1 MHWRR
6 IGGVLVA
13 LFVSGDC
20 VFGQI
25 SDGGG
30 LGGPPAS
37 RPAMQHSPPAYPDQ
51 PVEPQDPRLRPRETG
66 EIPRSTLGPG
76 GQQGMAGPAPQPPQP
91 PFVLTPAEEQQLD
104 RVLLFWEKSSN
115 QVKTFRADFR
125 RWEYNPA
132 LADPQRQDPNQPIA
146 EDDGE
151 LRFQAPDKGLFSIE
165 KGPRAEKWVCDGKSL
180 YQYDFRT
187 QKVYEYKLP
196 PEAQGRGITN
206 GPMPFLFGAKAEQL
220 KARYW
225 IRIITPPEA
234 KNQIWLEAYPK
245 QLADAQDFQKVEIIL
260 TIGKDDLIP
269 TAIQIY
275 LPGGKAR
282 TVYTLAN
289 IKINQVDPRMI
300 FQDPF
305 TARIPPGWQK
315 IVDPAGLGPNA
326 AQSPAPRR

>member
-1 MHWRR
+1 MKSRVLLGALTILFAAAWWAMGQVREE
-6 IGGVLVA
+6 GVM
-13 LFVSGDC
+13 
-20 VFGQI
+20 
-25 SDGGG
+25 
-30 LGGPPAS
+30 GPSPDS
-37 RPAMQHSPPAYPDQ
+37 RPSMQQSPPAYPDQ
-51 PVEPQDPRLRPRETG
+51 PVEPQDPRLRRRGDEEPR
-66 EIPRSTLGPG
+66 RSMPGQGGP
-76 GQQGMAGPAPQPPQP
+76 QGAAGPAAAPQP

-115 QVKTFRADFR
+115 HVKTFRADFR

-132 LADPQRQDPNQPIA
+132 LADPQKQDPNLPIS

-180 YQYDFRT
+180 FQYDFRT

-225 IRIITPPEA
+225 VRIITPPEA

-260 TIGKDDLIP
+260 SIGKDDLMP

-275 LPGGKAR
+275 LPGGRAR
-282 TVYTLAN
+282 TVYTLSN
-289 IKINQVDPRMI
+289 IKVNQVDPRLI

-315 IVDPAGLGPNA
+315 IVEPAGFAPNA
-326 AQSPAPRR
+326 AQPGPPRR